1 MVAKIA
7 TLIAILIAIYL
18 FLYRGDET
26 VAVISSLGAAAMGT
40 IRTLQ
45 GR

>member
-7 TLIAILIAIYL
+7 TLIAVLIAIYL

-26 VAVISSLGAAAMGT
+26 VAVIRSLGGAAMGT

>member
-1 MVAKIA
+1 MIAKIA

-18 FLYRGDET
+18 FLYRGNET
-26 VAVISSLGAAAMGT
+26 VAVIRSLGAAAIGT
-40 IRTLQ
+40 IRALQ

>member
-1 MVAKIA
+1 MIAKIA

-26 VAVISSLGAAAMGT
+26 VAIIRSLGTAAMGT
-40 IRTLQ
+40 IRALQ

>member
-26 VAVISSLGAAAMGT
+26 VAIIRSLGAAAIGT
-40 IRTLQ
+40 IRALQ